1 MMTREQVRDL
11 LAEQIRDPD
20 TPWSLGT
27 FGGIA
32 EFSRDHDEPVELIA
46 SATGIAAVT
55 ERGAVAID
63 AHEGLRPFASESIT
77 RQSWSQR
84 MALCLPAELCA
95 MNRRDVLTELGAD
108 SGALREQDR
117 TGVLFDIGLDALQAD
132 LCVRTSDP
140 EAIAKLRSHAGRSVF
155 EPGNPAMGV
164 ILAVNPHRVFIS
176 RIGRIEVYQP
186 IPPATGKSPDGPH
199 THVLPKLLRSKR
211 SHPATE
217 PVPDGWVPCAHFYP
231 PHPARD
237 AMGELR
243 PFDHGLHQAFQRLMD
258 MHGLPES
265 VALKTRVAR
274 AVSEGQPPFAPET
287 VSDRAGRA
295 GIRIALRQIKA
306 GGSSSRSLPAWLEA
320 FDRLDHEIS
329 DEGDGTEPHGH

>member
-1 MMTREQVRDL
+1 MMVRAQVRDL
-11 LAEQIRDPD
+11 LAEHVHDPD

-32 EFSRDHDEPVELIA
+32 EFSRDYDEPVKLAA

-55 ERGAVAID
+55 ERGAVAIE
-63 AHEGLRPFASESIT
+63 AHERLRPFASESIT

-84 MALCLPAELCA
+84 VALCLPVELCA

-117 TGVLFDIGLDALQAD
+117 AGVLFDIGLDALQAD
-132 LCVRTSDP
+132 LCVRTSDQ

-164 ILAVNPHRVFIS
+164 ILAANPHRVFIS

-231 PHPARD
+231 SHPARH
-237 AMGELR
+237 AIGEPR
-243 PFDHGLHQAFQRLMD
+243 PFDQSLHQAFQRLMEI
-258 MHGLPES
+258 HGLPES
-265 VALKTRVAR
+265 VALKNQITR
-274 AVSEGQPPFAPET
+274 AVLDGQPPYSPET
-287 VSDRAGRA
+287 ISDRAGRA
-295 GIRIALRQIKA
+295 GIRIALR
-306 GGSSSRSLPAWLEA
+306 
-320 FDRLDHEIS
+320 
-329 DEGDGTEPHGH
+329 